1 MNRFISIDEA
11 ALRDAADPLGHL
23 RAEFYLPTLEGQEV
37 IYLTGN
43 SLGLQPVGTVAAIAT
58 ELESWKTH
66 GVEGHFKGPNPWM
79 PYHERLTDSLARLAG
94 AKPSEVVAMGSLT
107 GNLHT
112 LLASFYR
119 PSADRPLLV
128 CEAKAFPSD
137 QYALASQ
144 VQMHEG
150 AALLEISG
158 TDPDGAP
165 NPEEVLAAIEK
176 HGHRGATLLMGGV
189 HYFTGR
195 AYPMA
200 QITAAAQAKGMIVG
214 WDLAHAMGNVPLQLH
229 DWGVDFA
236 VWCSYK
242 YLNSSPGGV
251 AGIYVHER
259 HHGPE
264 VFRLAG
270 WWGHD
275 KATRFS
281 MPSEFVPERSAEAW
295 QWSNAPVLAMAA
307 HRAALDVFD
316 RADLKAYR
324 EKSVAMTEMLLGL
337 LDRVAEQT
345 GQKIRVLTPRDPQ
358 HRGCQI
364 SVQFEGRGRNFFD
377 ALVAKGIYADWREPG
392 TVRMALAPLYS
403 SFKDLARL
411 EVLLFET
418 LAQP

>member
-1 MNRFISIDEA
+1 
-11 ALRDAADPLGHL
+11 
-23 RAEFYLPTLEGQEV
+23 
-37 IYLTGN
+37 
-43 SLGLQPVGTVAAIAT
+43 
-58 ELESWKTH
+58 
-66 GVEGHFKGPNPWM
+66 
-79 PYHERLTDSLARLAG
+79 LAG

-107 GNLHT
+107 GNLHA

-119 PSADRPLLV
+119 PSTDRPLLF

-165 NPEEVLAAIEK
+165 NPEEVLAAIEE

-324 EKSVAMTEMLLGL
+324 EKSVAMTEVLLGL
-337 LDRVAEQT
+337 LDYVAEQT
-345 GQKIRVLTPRDPQ
+345 GQKIRVLTPRDPH

-364 SVQFEGRGRNFFD
+364 SVQFEGRDRSFFD
-377 ALVAKGIYADWREPG
+377 ALVAKGVYADWREPG

>member
-1 MNRFISIDEA
+1 
-11 ALRDAADPLGHL
+11 
-23 RAEFYLPTLEGQEV
+23 
-37 IYLTGN
+37 
-43 SLGLQPVGTVAAIAT
+43 VGTAAAIAT
-58 ELESWKTH
+58 ELESWKTY

-107 GNLHT
+107 GNLHA

-144 VQMHEG
+144 VQMHQG

-165 NPEEVLAAIEK
+165 TPEEVLAAIEE

-214 WDLAHAMGNVPLQLH
+214 WDLAHAMGNVPLKLH

-275 KATRFS
+275 KSTRFS

-324 EKSVAMTEMLLGL
+324 EKSVAMTEVLLGL

-364 SVQFEGRGRNFFD
+364 SVQFEGRGRSFFD

>member
-1 MNRFISIDEA
+1 
-11 ALRDAADPLGHL
+11 
-23 RAEFYLPTLEGQEV
+23 
-37 IYLTGN
+37 
-43 SLGLQPVGTVAAIAT
+43 
-58 ELESWKTH
+58 
-66 GVEGHFKGPNPWM
+66 
-79 PYHERLTDSLARLAG
+79 
-94 AKPSEVVAMGSLT
+94 
-107 GNLHT
+107 
-112 LLASFYR
+112 
-119 PSADRPLLV
+119 
-128 CEAKAFPSD
+128 
-137 QYALASQ
+137 
-144 VQMHEG
+144 
-150 AALLEISG
+150 
-158 TDPDGAP
+158 
-165 NPEEVLAAIEK
+165 
-176 HGHRGATLLMGGV
+176 
-189 HYFTGR
+189 
-195 AYPMA
+195 MA
-200 QITAAAQAKGMIVG
+200 QITAAAHAKGMIVG

-324 EKSVAMTEMLLGL
+324 EKSVAMTEVLLGL

-345 GQKIRVLTPRDPQ
+345 GQKIRVLTPRDPH

-364 SVQFEGRGRNFFD
+364 SVQFEGRDRSFFD
-377 ALVAKGIYADWREPG
+377 ALIAKGVYADWREPG

-418 LAQP
+418 LGQP